1 MLNKL
6 KSLVQFYEDNY
17 RHESLERFQFYEA
30 YSFNGNVKINNIYI
44 KNIWPE
50 SWEIGNTKG
59 IYAIFHHE
67 ELLYIGKASQQPI
80 GKRLSAHFQHSED
93 KSYAIPTGVWS
104 KDPTHFVAWG
114 VPDDSFF
121 EASSLEE
128 FLIHNL
134 KKYLPDNTV
143 GKLCY

>member
-1 MLNKL
+1 MRFKDFKWRASLLNKL

-59 IYAIFHHE
+59 IMPYFIMRSC
-67 ELLYIGKASQQPI
+67 YILKSI
-80 GKRLSAHFQHSED
+80 SATYWEKIECAFS
-93 KSYAIPTGVWS
+93 A
-104 KDPTHFVAWG
+104 
-114 VPDDSFF
+114 
-121 EASSLEE
+121 
-128 FLIHNL
+128 
-134 KKYLPDNTV
+134 
-143 GKLCY
+143 